1 MQPSSSESGNFQK
14 NGILVHLISI
24 TMSYLMGFISL
35 VRRLL
40 RASKGLVTLDRIAIE
55 KLKQQF
61 WLRLLSALGL
71 KPHKYHPPSPFLM
84 TIVGDNTGI

>member
-1 MQPSSSESGNFQK
+1 MQASSSESGNLQK
-14 NGILVHLISI
+14 NEILVHFISI
-24 TMSYLMGFISL
+24 TMSYLMVFISL

-61 WLRLLSALGL
+61 
-71 KPHKYHPPSPFLM
+71 
-84 TIVGDNTGI
+84 